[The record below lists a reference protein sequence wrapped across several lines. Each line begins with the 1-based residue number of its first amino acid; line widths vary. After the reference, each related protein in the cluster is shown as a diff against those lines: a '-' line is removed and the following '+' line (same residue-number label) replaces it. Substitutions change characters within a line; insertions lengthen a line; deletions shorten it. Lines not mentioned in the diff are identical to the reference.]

1 MADITRI
8 STAKAQRVD
17 YELRQG
23 MTWEPGTITCDIAG
37 TPINFTGYTASMEI
51 RNRQSNT
58 AALTLATGG
67 NGITMSSAGVITITA
82 TAAQTLALEA
92 TEYEYELIVTY
103 PNAKVFTFIEGV
115 ITVVPKKTQV

>member
-1 MADITRI
+1 
-8 STAKAQRVD
+8 
-17 YELRQG
+17 
-23 MTWEPGTITCDIAG
+23 
-37 TPINFTGYTASMEI
+37 MEI